1 MYCPRLEAEI
11 TAEDCGKIQDNDCPE
26 CENFEPFIWFMLEQ
40 ERDCENGEKR

>member
-11 TAEDCGKIQDNDCPE
+11 TAEDCGKIQNNDCPE

-40 ERDCENGEKR
+40 ERTCDNGEKC